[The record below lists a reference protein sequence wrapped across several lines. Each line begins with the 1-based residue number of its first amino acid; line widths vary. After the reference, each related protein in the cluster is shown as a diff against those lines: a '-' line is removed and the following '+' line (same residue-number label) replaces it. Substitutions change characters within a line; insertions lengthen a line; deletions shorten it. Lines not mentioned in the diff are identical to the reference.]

1 MSLFDTIYQQ
11 IGNASVQQLQDKLSL
26 GSVRTAPMVDKG
38 IMLIAESLSSVAQTE
53 DGRQKLYESIRYI
66 DDSFIDHPDEL
77 FAGKTV
83 DEAFAAGN
91 VALGGL
97 IGIDARNQ
105 LSESLA
111 SSVEINQRQADS
123 AIGYLAPEVFGCLK
137 REIDRGNVL
146 DSPDGI
152 GQLFFGSGTLP
163 LATPSTGSVE
173 TAPGKVSS
181 LKVRDGVAGQSSSS
195 STSPTMPAS
204 STTPSTTPPSTATSV
219 RPATPPS
226 VSSSAS
232 SLESESTSAPVASAS
247 GPSETRAPVLGA
259 AAASVIPPGVP
270 RAPAGSGDELET
282 KVASAAAMAH
292 HEEDSDWSWLFRF
305 ALPFLLVGTL
315 VVGGLRNCDA
325 NFQSTAALPLA
336 EDVTTPSESEL
347 EALASVGSCLLY
359 TSPSPRDL
367 STSRMPS
374 SA

>member
-123 AIGYLAPEVFGCLK
+123 AIGYL
-137 REIDRGNVL
+137 
-146 DSPDGI
+146 
-152 GQLFFGSGTLP
+152 
-163 LATPSTGSVE
+163 
-173 TAPGKVSS
+173 S
-181 LKVRDGVAGQSSSS
+181 L
-195 STSPTMPAS
+195 
-204 STTPSTTPPSTATSV
+204 
-219 RPATPPS
+219 
-226 VSSSAS
+226 
-232 SLESESTSAPVASAS
+232 
-247 GPSETRAPVLGA
+247 
-259 AAASVIPPGVP
+259 I
-270 RAPAGSGDELET
+270 
-282 KVASAAAMAH
+282 H
-292 HEEDSDWSWLFRF
+292 I
-305 ALPFLLVGTL
+305 
-315 VVGGLRNCDA
+315 
-325 NFQSTAALPLA
+325 
-336 EDVTTPSESEL
+336 
-347 EALASVGSCLLY
+347 
-359 TSPSPRDL
+359 
-367 STSRMPS
+367 
-374 SA
+374 